1 MTPAWLTVV
10 GKKAEIWSP
19 ARGLATVHVR
29 HKGGLGEAVAEVKLL
44 RRDQIQGLLKI
55 DTERI
60 C

>member
-1 MTPAWLTVV
+1 MAPVWLTVV
-10 GKKAEIWSP
+10 GEKAEIWSP

-44 RRDQIQGLLKI
+44 RDQIQGLLKI